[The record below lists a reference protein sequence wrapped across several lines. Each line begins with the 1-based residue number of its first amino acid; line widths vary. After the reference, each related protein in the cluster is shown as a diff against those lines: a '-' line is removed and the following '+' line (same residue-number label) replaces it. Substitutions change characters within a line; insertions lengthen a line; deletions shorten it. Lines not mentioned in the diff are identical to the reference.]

1 MTDPAGPGLE
11 PTGERLVPE
20 RQRGEL
26 VHAEHLARYRL
37 AAQLAAGRRVL
48 DAACGEGYG
57 TAMLAAAG
65 ATHAVGVDVDEAT
78 IAHARGRYPAEFRVA
93 DVVALPFEDGG
104 FDLVVC
110 FETIEH
116 VEAAERVLA
125 ELARVLDPDGLVLVS
140 TPNTHEYLVDNEF
153 HTREFTHEEFVALLA
168 ARFPRVR
175 LLYQHNWTTSA
186 VLEEPA
192 LREAGGERP
201 LDLELTKTVGAAP
214 GGELYTLALCGR
226 DVDVPLR
233 QVGVMSG
240 TDEAHRLATRLVSA
254 EDTAKL
260 WHDRFQDGQAT
271 MRWMTGTLSWRLTR
285 PFRAPVRLWERLRD
299 RR

>member
-1 MTDPAGPGLE
+1 VTELE
-11 PTGERLVPE
+11 PTGERLVPQ
-20 RQRGEL
+20 RQHGEL

-37 AAQLAAGRRVL
+37 AAQLAPGRRVL

-57 TAMLAAAG
+57 TAMLATAG
-65 ATHAVGVDVDEAT
+65 ATAVGVDVDEPT
-78 IAHARGRYPAEFRVA
+78 IAHARERYAAEFRVA
-93 DVVALPFEDGG
+93 DVADLPFEDAS

-116 VEAAERVLA
+116 VEDAEGVLG
-125 ELARVLDPDGLVLVS
+125 ELARVLDPDGVLLIS

-153 HTREFTHEEFVALLA
+153 HTREFTHEEFVGLLA
-168 ARFPRVR
+168 GRFPRVR
-175 LLYQHNWTTSA
+175 LLYQHNWTSST

-192 LREAGGERP
+192 LREAGGDRP
-201 LDLELTKTVGAAP
+201 LELELTKTVGAAP

-226 DVDVPLR
+226 GVDAPLR
-233 QVGVMSG
+233 QVGVMAG

-254 EDTAKL
+254 EDTAQL
-260 WHDRFQDGQAT
+260 WHDRFKDIEST
-271 MRWMTGTLSWRLTR
+271 ISWITGTLSWRLTK
-285 PFRAPVRLWERLRD
+285 PFRAPARLWERLRG

>member
-1 MTDPAGPGLE
+1 VSELE
-11 PTGERLVPE
+11 PTGERLVPQ
-20 RQRGEL
+20 RQHGEL
-26 VHAEHLARYRL
+26 VHAEHLARYRF
-37 AAQLAAGRRVL
+37 AAQLAPGRRVL

-57 TAMLAAAG
+57 TAMLATGG
-65 ATHAVGVDVDEAT
+65 ATAVGVDVDEPT
-78 IAHARGRYPAEFRVA
+78 IAHARERYAAEFRVA
-93 DVVALPFEDGG
+93 DVADLPFEDAS

-116 VEAAERVLA
+116 VEDAERVLG
-125 ELARVLDPDGLVLVS
+125 ELARVLDPDGLLLIS

-168 ARFPRVR
+168 GRFPRVR
-175 LLYQHNWTTSA
+175 LLYQHNWTSSA

-192 LREAGGERP
+192 LREAGGDRP
-201 LDLELTKTVGAAP
+201 LELELTKTVGAAP

-226 DVDVPLR
+226 GVDAPLR
-233 QVGVMSG
+233 QVGVMAG

-254 EDTAKL
+254 EETAQL
-260 WHDRFQDGQAT
+260 WHDRFKDIESK
-271 MRWMTGTLSWRLTR
+271 MSWMTGTLSWRLTK
-285 PFRAPVRLWERLRD
+285 PFRAPARLWERLRG